1 MKKGLLTSLAVLL
14 LVLGIPVSA
23 WVLESSRPE
32 SGRTARSTAQ
42 GVLSPV
48 ARFLEWTASGMSGA
62 LEYVVTTGKV
72 REENAANREKIAQ
85 VRAENAVLREAIAKY
100 QRLAPPLALAEI
112 NAWKVIEADVVAREG
127 RPWTRSVVINRGA
140 GAGVEVGDPVLHRD
154 GLAGLVVRVTPWTAT
169 VQMLSDPRTAIG
181 AVTLPTRAPGIV
193 TGKGESGVLE
203 LTPRDPKS
211 PPHPGQRVITSGTW
225 NSLYPRGLEI
235 GEVGALKRNQFG
247 QTVGEVRPFVRF
259 EDVEEVLVLK
269 TGTKARPGA
278 AETPA
283 GESTAPAP
291 ESEDRPTSSGAT
303 VAPLAKAAAP
313 TPEDTPTTA
322 SKAARR

>member
-14 LVLGIPVSA
+14 LVVGIPIAA

-32 SGRTARSTAQ
+32 SGRTARSAAQ

-48 ARFLEWTASGMSGA
+48 ARFLEWTARMPRA
-62 LEYVVTTGKV
+62 LEYVVTSGKV
-72 REENAANREKIAQ
+72 REENAANREEIAR

-140 GAGVEVGDPVLHRD
+140 GAGVEAGDPVLHRD

-181 AVTLPTRAPGIV
+181 AVTLPSRAPGIV

-278 AETPA
+278 VETPA
-283 GESTAPAP
+283 GESTAPTP
-291 ESEDRPTSSGAT
+291 ESEDRSTSSGAT